1 MALHMLA
8 ITSDADYCGMQH
20 WMHRLAF
27 GFMLIASLFGVASVQ
42 AEDGYDLWT
51 RYRPLAPK
59 RAAVY
64 RPSTTQLNGRVAYGA
79 DGPVGFELHGAESG
93 SCCSAVAR
101 IRGDEKLAARFPY
114 APKQLPIARRED
126 GSMWDW

>member
-1 MALHMLA
+1 MLSA
-8 ITSDADYCGMQH
+8 G
-20 WMHRLAF
+20 
-27 GFMLIASLFGVASVQ
+27 LFGIVSVQ
-42 AEDGYDLWT
+42 ADDSYDLWM
-51 RYRPLAPK
+51 RHRPLAPE

-79 DGPVGFELHGAESG
+79 DGPVGFELHGAESA

-101 IRGDEKLAARFPY
+101 IRGDGKLAARFPR
-114 APKQLPIARRED
+114 APKQLPIARREA